1 VKQASANRT
10 FGQLYALVIGAVY
23 LLVGVVGFFFASE
36 FTEGSADDQFIIFR
50 LNHLHNLVHVVLGVG
65 WLAASRTATAAKG
78 VNTLFGA
85 VLLLVAILGFTGIDL
100 MHTLFNITEST
111 DPDNFLHLITGGIAL
126 FFGTVGAAGPRDVA
140 V

>member
-1 VKQASANRT
+1 MQASSNRT
-10 FGQLYALVIGAVY
+10 PGQLYALVIGAVY
-23 LLVGVVGFFFASE
+23 LLVGVVGFFFVSE
-36 FTEGSADDQFIIFR
+36 FTEGSSDDQFIIFR
-50 LNHLHNLVHVVLGVG
+50 LNHLHNLVRVVLGVG
-65 WLAASRTATAAKG
+65 WLAASRTAVAAKG
-78 VNTLFGA
+78 INTLFGA

-111 DPDNFLHLITGGIAL
+111 DPDNFLHLVTGGIAL

>member
-1 VKQASANRT
+1 MQASANRT
-10 FGQLYALVIGAVY
+10 PGQLYALVIGAVY

-36 FTEGSADDQFIIFR
+36 FTEGSSDDQFIIFR

-65 WLAASRTATAAKG
+65 WLAASRTAAAAKG
-78 VNTLFGA
+78 INTLFGA

>member
-1 VKQASANRT
+1 MQASANRT
-10 FGQLYALVIGAVY
+10 PGQLYALVVGAVY
-23 LLVGVVGFFFASE
+23 LLVGVVGFFFVSE
-36 FTEGSADDQFIIFR
+36 FTEGSSDDQFIIFR

-65 WLAASRTATAAKG
+65 WLAASRTAVAAKG
-78 VNTLFGA
+78 INTLFGA

-111 DPDNFLHLITGGIAL
+111 DPDNFLHLVTGGIAL
-126 FFGTVGAAGPRDVA
+126 LFGTVGAAGPRDVA

>member
-1 VKQASANRT
+1 MQASANKT
-10 FGQLYALVIGAVY
+10 PGQLYALAIGAVY

-36 FTEGSADDQFIIFR
+36 FTEGSSDDQFIIFR

-65 WLAASRTATAAKG
+65 WLAASRTAVAAKG
-78 VNTLFGA
+78 INTLFGA

-126 FFGTVGAAGPRDVA
+126 FFGTVGAAGPRVVA